1 MGVFDH
7 FPYTNFHELNLE
19 WILKHFKEFIAE
31 LSELEDWR
39 AQHEQDYQELKQIY
53 DDIVA
58 GNFPQSMID
67 ALYKWMQDNALDLVS
82 SMIKHVY
89 FGLTNDGYFCAF
101 IPQNWSDVQFDTI
114 MDYDSPLYGHLML
127 IYD

>member
-67 ALYKWMQDNALDLVS
+67 ALYQWMQNNAIDLVG
-82 SMIKHVY
+82 SMIKHIY

>member
-7 FPYTNFHELNLE
+7 FPYTNFHELNLT
-19 WILKHFKEFIAE
+19 WILEHFREFIAQ
-31 LSELEDWR
+31 LSEMEDWR
-39 AQHEQDYQELKQIY
+39 AQHEQDYEELKQIY

-58 GNFPQSMID
+58 GNFPQAMID
-67 ALYKWMQDNALDLVS
+67 ALYQWMQDNALDLVG

-114 MDYDSPLYGHLML
+114 MDYNSPLYGHLML

>member
-31 LSELEDWR
+31 LSELEDGR

-67 ALYKWMQDNALDLVS
+67 ALYQWMQNNAIDLVG
-82 SMIKHVY
+82 SMIKHIY

>member
-58 GNFPQSMID
+58 GNFPQAMID
-67 ALYKWMQDNALDLVS
+67 ALYQWMQDNALDLVG

>member
-39 AQHEQDYQELKQIY
+39 AQHEKDYEELKKIY

-58 GNFPQSMID
+58 GDFPQSMID
-67 ALYKWMQDNALDLVS
+67 ALYKWMQDNALDLVG

-101 IPQNWSDVQFDTI
+101 IPDNWSDVQFDTI

-127 IYD
+127 TYD

>member
-7 FPYTNFHELNLE
+7 FPYTNFHELNLD

-39 AQHEQDYQELKQIY
+39 AQHEQDYEELKKIY

-58 GNFPQSMID
+58 GDFPQSMID
-67 ALYKWMQDNALDLVS
+67 ALYQWMQDNALDLVG

-101 IPQNWSDVQFDTI
+101 IPENWSDVQFDTI

-127 IYD
+127 TYD